1 MRSTIDLSKDLHMDD
16 ARYQP
21 VYAGLGFF
29 QTSFTTAEAFL
40 TMLLAALCK
49 APMDRFEITA
59 RGLDARIKCERIRAA
74 AKQFSALGPNYD
86 DWLSTFERPCIKLRN
101 KMNHNLV
108 FPAPT
113 FDGIYLGP
121 ARDYSVQRDKHA
133 KGAAADVRIASLNGY
148 SRWLLAFAMQTA
160 DATEDLLS
168 GKAIETS
175 VPSARLPMLP

>member
-1 MRSTIDLSKDLHMDD
+1 MRSTINLPKDLHMDD
-16 ARYQP
+16 AHYYP

-49 APMDRFEITA
+49 APIDRFEITA
-59 RGLDARIKCERIRAA
+59 RGLDARIKCERIRVA

-86 DWLSTFERPCIKLRN
+86 DWLSTFERSCIKLRN
-101 KMNHNLV
+101 KLNHNLV

-121 ARDYSVQRDKHA
+121 ARDYSALWDKHA
-133 KGAAADVRIASLNGY
+133 KGAAADVRVASLNGF
-148 SRWLLAFAMQTA
+148 SRWLLSFAMQTA
-160 DATEDLLS
+160 DATEGLLS
-168 GKAIETS
+168 GKPVETG
-175 VPSARLPMLP
+175 VPSARLPTLP